1 MLMKKLCILSKND
14 LVNGVRFSEDSSK
27 VFDLIF
33 VGCLICIAVSIM
45 VSGASAWLYEVYK

>member
-1 MLMKKLCILSKND
+1 MKKLCILSKKD

-27 VFDLIF
+27 GVCLIF
-33 VGCLICIAVSIM
+33 VGCLICVVVSIM